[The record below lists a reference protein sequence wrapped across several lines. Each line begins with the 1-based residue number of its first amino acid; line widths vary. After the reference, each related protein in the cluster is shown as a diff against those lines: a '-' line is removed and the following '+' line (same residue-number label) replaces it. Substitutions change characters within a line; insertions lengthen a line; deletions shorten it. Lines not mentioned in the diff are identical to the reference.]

1 MLNYQKVAIYIYIHK
16 ALECMVHSTF
26 PIGFAWN
33 VWNWKWKHAA
43 NDGFYHLCWKCISY
57 FWISIQNQMM
67 LKCQGERQRGCHSQP
82 PAFKVCFVH
91 SFTKHFFLFLSLC
104 SCKHSINTRKGMYIP
119 TVTYVYIY
127 IITRVYIYIIYVIYI
142 ITYIYYNIYIYIYHI
157 IYIDIIHI
165 THIHIYIYLYTYII
179 IYVRMFVGFPS
190 PKILYTWKEPLGV
203 SDHWRQC
210 LGLGDQAA
218 RPRRLVSQCRISQS
232 CG

>member
-1 MLNYQKVAIYIYIHK
+1 
-16 ALECMVHSTF
+16 MVHSTF

-119 TVTYVYIY
+119 TVTYVYIHN
-127 IITRVYIYIIYVIYI
+127 ITRVYIYYI
-142 ITYIYYNIYIYIYHI
+142 CYIYYNIYIYIITY
-157 IYIDIIHI
+157 IYI
-165 THIHIYIYLYTYII
+165 
-179 IYVRMFVGFPS
+179 
-190 PKILYTWKEPLGV
+190 ILY
-203 SDHWRQC
+203 
-210 LGLGDQAA
+210 
-218 RPRRLVSQCRISQS
+218 I
-232 CG
+232 